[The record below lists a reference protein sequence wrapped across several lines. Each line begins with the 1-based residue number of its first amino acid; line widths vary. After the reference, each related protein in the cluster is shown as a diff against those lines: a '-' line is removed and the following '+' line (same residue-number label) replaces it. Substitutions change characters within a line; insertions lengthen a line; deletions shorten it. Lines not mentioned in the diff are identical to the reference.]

1 MFYNKI
7 RLAIKQ
13 GARTNKTKEKLTKLM
28 KSRHTKMTRYACM
41 TTADQHDTLANT
53 LEQRTPRHVFLM

>member
-28 KSRHTKMTRYACM
+28 KSRHTFEKV
-41 TTADQHDTLANT
+41 
-53 LEQRTPRHVFLM
+53 E